1 MIKNLADF
9 CQGKKED
16 DFVFSIYRYIL
27 KDHQATFF
35 PSFNLNDYQVFMCS
49 IFLQKF
55 LKEPIPASLSIKEKS
70 LLLQSVKKYIY
81 CELISHKKTRDTL
94 SFDLAKKYITIG
106 NQLESLH
113 EMEKKRKKGKEVR
126 ILTEEEKELLE
137 TPDETPD
144 EKKLESKYKKYEK
157 KMKKESSKSIMSY
170 QEWKKLYYQELER
183 KKKERE
189 ERRNECIFLFEK
201 QPSVKEVKHRIKE
214 YKKKLE
220 DLDKEIQEFGVRK

>member
-1 MIKNLADF
+1 M
-9 CQGKKED
+9 
-16 DFVFSIYRYIL
+16 FSIYRSTL
-27 KDHQATFF
+27 KDHLATYF
-35 PSFNLNDYQVFMCS
+35 PSFNHSDYQVFMCS

-55 LKEPIPASLSIKEKS
+55 LKEPIPDDLSIQNKV
-70 LLLQSVKKYIY
+70 LLIRSVKKYIKN
-81 CELISHKKTRDTL
+81 ELINHKKTRDTL
-94 SFDLAKKYITIG
+94 SFDLAKKYITTG
-106 NQLESLH
+106 NQLNSLH

-137 TPDETPD
+137 TPDETLDETPD
-144 EKKLESKYKKYEK
+144 EEKLESKYKKYEK
-157 KMKKESSKSIMSY
+157 KMKKEASKSILSY
-170 QEWKKLYYQELER
+170 KEWKDLYYQEVER

-189 ERRNECIFLFEK
+189 ERRNECIYLFEK